1 MLWHCSCRKSLPAFI
16 PAGVSPQIAPLPI
29 YSPPVLRKCLL
40 RERVKNL
47 LPALITMTPSHAP
60 PLFYF
65 QPPLLLTLPL
75 CRSPSIYLPS
85 FSWHSVICHKIS
97 KSAYFG
103 VGTWTWL
110 SAKWFG
116 WVTWRPKESR
126 KQQKKKTT
134 KKTNKLVVHNFSSRI
149 LHIYTSPLQLFFHVF
164 CCSFVFFPSHFWPLV
179 STLHFSWPSHRLTA
193 AEWVWRTLAPFL
205 SGWLFSWHCSLLLH
219 PFLHPK

>member
-1 MLWHCSCRKSLPAFI
+1 MHWHCSCRKSLPAFI

-85 FSWHSVICHKIS
+85 FSWHSVICHRIS

-126 KQQKKKTT
+126 KQQKKK
-134 KKTNKLVVHNFSSRI
+134 KKKESVVLNF
-149 LHIYTSPLQLFFHVF
+149 TSTHLLCSYFFM
-164 CCSFVFFPSHFWPLV
+164 SFVVPPFFPPSHFWPLV
-179 STLHFSWPSHRLTA
+179 STLHFSWPSHRLA
-193 AEWVWRTLAPFL
+193 VAERAWRTLAPFL
-205 SGWLFSWHCSLLLH
+205 SGWLFSWRCSLSLH
-219 PFLHPK
+219 PFLRPK

>member
-1 MLWHCSCRKSLPAFI
+1 MLWHCSYRKSLPAFI

-65 QPPLLLTLPL
+65 QPPLLPALPL

-85 FSWHSVICHKIS
+85 FSWHSVIRHRIS

-103 VGTWTWL
+103 EGTWTWL

-126 KQQKKKTT
+126 KQE
-134 KKTNKLVVHNFSSRI
+134 NKNQLFITFLLRFCTSTHLLTVIFPC
-149 LHIYTSPLQLFFHVF
+149 LLLFLLFFSPLVFLAAFEHSVFQL
-164 CCSFVFFPSHFWPLV
+164 
-179 STLHFSWPSHRLTA
+179 A
-193 AEWVWRTLAPFL
+193 
-205 SGWLFSWHCSLLLH
+205 
-219 PFLHPK
+219 